1 MTKLVDLYTRPGNK
15 VKISTWEMERCLVRV
30 PYAREI
36 VKTLAG
42 TRTGGYNACPEPGD
56 KVKMPVWEMERE
68 IKTPDRYPERQVKCP
83 RPERYI
89 K

>member
-1 MTKLVDLYTRPGNK
+1 MTRVADLSTRPGNK
-15 VKISTWEMERCLVRV
+15 VKISTWETERCLVRA

-42 TRTGGYNACPEPGD
+42 TRTGGYKACPEPGD

-83 RPERYI
+83 CPER
-89 K
+89 